1 MSFCKK
7 KLQSC
12 SKSRTS
18 ERASFASQASNPH
31 NSRKPRKAS
40 KLTKN
45 GKFHFFSK
53 KACLKKTK
61 KEIKRNLVWPK
72 KKSLKVSENRA

>member
-12 SKSRTS
+12 SKSRIS
-18 ERASFASQASNPH
+18 EQASFASQAKNPH
-31 NSRKPRKAS
+31 NSIKPRKAS

-53 KACLKKTK
+53 KSCLKKNQEK
-61 KEIKRNLVWPK
+61 NK
-72 KKSLKVSENRA
+72 KKYRFAKKKA

>member
-12 SKSRTS
+12 SKSRIS
-18 ERASFASQASNPH
+18 EQASFASQAKNPH
-31 NSRKPRKAS
+31 NSIKPRKAS

-53 KACLKKTK
+53 KSCLKKTK
-61 KEIKRNLVWPK
+61 KKIKRNIVLP
-72 KKSLKVSENRA
+72 KKSLKVSENRE